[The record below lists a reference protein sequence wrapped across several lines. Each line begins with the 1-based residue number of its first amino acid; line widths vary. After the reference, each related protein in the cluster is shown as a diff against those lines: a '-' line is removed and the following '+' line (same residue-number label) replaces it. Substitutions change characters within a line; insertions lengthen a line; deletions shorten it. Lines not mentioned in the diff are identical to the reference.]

1 LKKYA
6 FILLGEN
13 YIPDK
18 HNACF
23 EAEDMDTYIFTVRS
37 FQEAREKVL
46 KLEKEG
52 FGAIELCGAFGE
64 QRAQELV
71 ELTKGKIAIGY
82 VTHDKS
88 LDEVFAKFFS

>member
-1 LKKYA
+1 MKKYA

-46 KLEKEG
+46 KLEKKVLVPLNY
-52 FGAIELCGAFGE
+52 AELLE
-64 QRAQELV
+64 NKEP
-71 ELTKGKIAIGY
+71 
-82 VTHDKS
+82 KS
-88 LDEVFAKFFS
+88 W

>member
-1 LKKYA
+1 LRKYA
-6 FILLGEN
+6 FILLGKN
-13 YIPDK
+13 YIPDE

-23 EAEDMDTYIFTVRS
+23 SGKSMDTYIFTVRS

-46 KLEKEG
+46 QLEKEG

-64 QRAQELV
+64 QRARELV
-71 ELTKGKIAIGY
+71 ELTKRKIAIGY

-88 LDEVFAKFFS
+88 LDEVFDKFFS